1 MPEASVHMYEKGE
14 IGGRLKTIDI
24 AGRNYECGGSIIH
37 PKNLLMKKLVEE
49 MGLSPT
55 DGSDHRPD
63 SRFTLIDANGVLFQQ
78 SSWSFL
84 QPLQFIYR
92 YGIFSMLK
100 LNYFIQG
107 MLNDFSNIYAFL
119 DEGLELDTT
128 RVESLLPF
136 YAWIFRAEGCTQC
149 F

>member
-1 MPEASVHMYEKGE
+1 M
-14 IGGRLKTIDI
+14 
-24 AGRNYECGGSIIH
+24 
-37 PKNLLMKKLVEE
+37 
-49 MGLSPT
+49 
-55 DGSDHRPD
+55 
-63 SRFTLIDANGVLFQQ
+63 LFQQ

-100 LNYFIQG
+100 LHYFIQG

-128 RVESLLPF
+128 VSWITSAILCMDFSGTRVHIIDAVIIAGIIF
-136 YAWIFRAEGCTQC
+136 YSGVPEALKT
-149 F
+149 

>member
-1 MPEASVHMYEKGE
+1 MRVVRHVALILFLFAIS
-14 IGGRLKTIDI
+14 
-24 AGRNYECGGSIIH
+24 
-37 PKNLLMKKLVEE
+37 
-49 MGLSPT
+49 
-55 DGSDHRPD
+55 GSDHRPD

-128 RVESLLPF
+128 GVGSLLPF
-136 YAWIFRAEGCTQC
+136 LCIDFPGTSMHPMFPNKKLVNCFGVIIF
-149 F
+149 

>member
-1 MPEASVHMYEKGE
+1 MILDIFSYLHIIRTP
-14 IGGRLKTIDI
+14 RLLETSEYVALILFLFAI
-24 AGRNYECGGSIIH
+24 S
-37 PKNLLMKKLVEE
+37 
-49 MGLSPT
+49 
-55 DGSDHRPD
+55 GSDHRPD

-128 RVESLLPF
+128 RVGSLLPF
-136 YAWIFRAEGCTQC
+136 LCIDFPGTSMHPMFPIRKVVIFFGAVI

>member
-1 MPEASVHMYEKGE
+1 MDNHHIKKSMGE
-14 IGGRLKTIDI
+14 R
-24 AGRNYECGGSIIH
+24 RNRIRVLRYVALILFLFAIS
-37 PKNLLMKKLVEE
+37 
-49 MGLSPT
+49 
-55 DGSDHRPD
+55 GSDHRPD

-100 LNYFIQG
+100 LHYFIQG

-119 DEGLELDTT
+119 DEGLEFYTT
-128 RVESLLPF
+128 GVESLLPIC
-136 YAWIFRAEGCTQC
+136 AWIFRAQECTQC

>member
-1 MPEASVHMYEKGE
+1 MCME
-14 IGGRLKTIDI
+14 GGIFFKINKRDSTFIRDMRVVRHVALILFLFAI
-24 AGRNYECGGSIIH
+24 S
-37 PKNLLMKKLVEE
+37 
-49 MGLSPT
+49 
-55 DGSDHRPD
+55 GSDHRPD

-84 QPLQFIYR
+84 QPLQCIYR

-100 LNYFIQG
+100 LHYFIQG

-128 RVESLLPF
+128 WVESLLALCAGLF
-136 YAWIFRAEGCTQC
+136 LACLSNNL
-149 F
+149 

>member
-1 MPEASVHMYEKGE
+1 MR
-14 IGGRLKTIDI
+14 GGWIFFFKINKRDSTFIRDMRVVRHVALILFLFAI
-24 AGRNYECGGSIIH
+24 S
-37 PKNLLMKKLVEE
+37 
-49 MGLSPT
+49 
-55 DGSDHRPD
+55 GSDHRPD

-119 DEGLELDTT
+119 DEGSSWILLELNHFCHFVHGFSGHKDA
-128 RVESLLPF
+128 PNGF
-136 YAWIFRAEGCTQC
+136 
-149 F
+149 

>member
-1 MPEASVHMYEKGE
+1 MAFGEASHGQGHHIKKSMGK
-14 IGGRLKTIDI
+14 R
-24 AGRNYECGGSIIH
+24 RNVVRHVDLILFLFAIS
-37 PKNLLMKKLVEE
+37 
-49 MGLSPT
+49 
-55 DGSDHRPD
+55 GSDHRPD

-119 DEGLELDTT
+119 DEGSSWILLG
-128 RVESLLPF
+128 VESLLPF
-136 YAWIFRAEGCTQC
+136 SGHKDAPNVFK
-149 F
+149 